1 MSLKKK
7 AAISLVW
14 TFTQQ
19 FGNQLIG
26 FIVSLVLARILLPEE
41 FGLVGMIAVVVAIGN
56 VLLDGGLT
64 KSLIRDEDCDET
76 DYSTVFFFN
85 ILAGLLIYALIYVAS
100 PLIADFYGQP
110 VLTDIVRVYCVTI
123 IITSFSAVQLARLT
137 KEMAFKTQALIA
149 IPAAVIGGITGIWMA
164 YNGYGVWS
172 LVWSSI
178 VTSIISTIQMWIYS
192 GWIPRLEFNRIKF
205 RKHFNYGYKLTLSD
219 LLNRIFNNIFLI
231 VIGKYFSA
239 AQVGFYTRA
248 ETMKQ
253 LPVNNIS
260 RALDK
265 VIFPLFVSIQNDE
278 VRLKRVYKKLMLM
291 VVFVISPVLIF
302 LAVLAEP
309 VFIYLFTEKWLPA
322 VPYFQILC
330 ITGILFPLH
339 SYNLSILNVKGR
351 SDLFLK
357 LEVIKKV
364 IILVTIAAAIPFGIM
379 ALLYGQ
385 VLISITAFFVNAHY
399 TNRFISYPGWE
410 QVKDVFPILLLALLG
425 GTVIFL
431 IDQFILQDQL
441 YLLRIIIGGIL
452 GSLVYLGMAY
462 ILKFKSLFELSNLI
476 LKR

>member
-1 MSLKKK
+1 MSLKRK

-41 FGLVGMIAVVVAIGN
+41 FGLVGMIAVVVAVGN
-56 VLLDGGLT
+56 ALLDGGLT
-64 KSLIRDEDCDET
+64 KSLIRDTDCDEA
-76 DYSTVFFFN
+76 DFSTVFFFN
-85 ILAGLLIYALIYVAS
+85 VGAGILLYGMVFLLAPYIS
-100 PLIADFYGQP
+100 DFYEEP
-110 VLTDIVRVYCVTI
+110 VLTNIIRVYCLSIV
-123 IITSFSAVQLARLT
+123 ITSFSAVQLAKLT
-137 KEMAFKTQALIA
+137 KQMEFKTQAIIA
-149 IPAAVIGGITGIWMA
+149 IPAAVIGGVVGIWLA

-178 VTSIISTIQMWIYS
+178 ATSLVSTIQMWWYS
-192 GWIPRLEFNRIKF
+192 DWKPKMIFNRSRF
-205 RKHFNYGYKLTLSD
+205 SKHFNYGYKLTLSD

-239 AQVGFYTRA
+239 AQVGLYTKA

-253 LPVNNIS
+253 LPVNYIS

-265 VIFPLFVSIQNDE
+265 VTFPLFVSIQDDE
-278 VRLKRVYKKLMLM
+278 ARLKKVYKKLMLM
-291 VVFVISPVLIF
+291 VVFVVSPVLIF

-309 VFIYLFTEKWLPA
+309 VFIFLFTAKWLPA

-330 ITGILFPLH
+330 VTGILYPLH
-339 SYNLSILNVKGR
+339 SYNLTILNVKGR

-357 LEVIKKV
+357 LEIIKKV
-364 IILVTIAAAIPFGIM
+364 IIAITIIFAIPFGIL

-385 VLISITAFFVNAHY
+385 VVISLVAFFINAHY
-399 TNRFISYPGWE
+399 TSRFISYTGLE
-410 QVKDVFPILLLALLG
+410 QIKDVIPIILLAVFG
-425 GTVIFL
+425 GSTIFI
-431 IDQFILQDQL
+431 IDQFVLHDSSNLI
-441 YLLRIIIGGIL
+441 RIVVGGTL
-452 GSLVYLGMAY
+452 GSAVYLSTSFL
-462 ILKFKSLFELSNLI
+462 LKFSSFFELSNLI